1 MTYYLKHLYQTKDQ
15 QQILTDIN
23 LEIPENNILAILGPS
38 GGGKTTLLNIL
49 ACIDRPTKGQF
60 IADGQT
66 NPKGI
71 LVFQDFRLFP
81 HLTVLKN
88 ITFGLR
94 VQKLPKDQINHE
106 AEEIMAVMGIVE
118 LKDKFPD
125 QLSGG
130 QQQRVALA
138 RALILKPKLLLMD
151 EPFSSLDEN
160 LRLEM
165 LNFVK
170 QLQKQ
175 FHLTIV
181 FVTHYKT
188 EAYLLSNQI
197 AVLIDGKIEQI
208 STPKQIETHPKNL
221 AVAKFLGQANFVT
234 GKISGRS
241 FDSDIYSG
249 PISIATVENNQLY
262 LPYSNLLQVEPTDH
276 PAFSGMVEEVS
287 WIGNGSRVKLL
298 VNDHELE
305 FNFYTDD
312 LTVGQNYSFYFK
324 QLPVV
329 F

>member
-1 MTYYLKHLYQTKDQ
+1 MVYYVKHLYQTKDQ

-23 LEIPENNILAILGPS
+23 LEIPENHILAILGPS

-49 ACIDRPTKGQF
+49 ARIDPPTKGQF
-60 IADGQT
+60 VADGQPS
-66 NPKGI
+66 PKGI

-81 HLTVLKN
+81 HMTVVKN

-94 VQKLPKDQINHE
+94 VRKLSTERITEE
-106 AEEIMAVMGIVE
+106 AESIMSVMGIFE
-118 LKDKFPD
+118 LKDKYPD

-208 STPKQIETHPKNL
+208 STPKQLEMHPKNL
-221 AVAKFLGQANFVT
+221 AVAKFLGQANFVS

-241 FDSDIYSG
+241 FESDIYSG
-249 PISIATVENNQLY
+249 PISVATAENDQLY
-262 LPYSNLLQVEPTDH
+262 LPYSNLLQVEPNDH
-276 PAFSGMVEEVS
+276 PAFSGVVKEIS

-298 VNDHELE
+298 VNDQELE

-312 LTVGQNYSFYFK
+312 LAVGQSYSFYFK